1 MIGVRR
7 MDHVCM
13 AVWSVDEQLPFLRDV
28 IGMEVTA
35 HFRVERERYAGVTLS
50 VPGGGIEF
58 ELIEPIDDESF
69 VAKFLRERGPGL
81 HHITLEVEDAAAAA
95 ADMHSHDIEP
105 YMGVRGREGQRETFI
120 HPRDSG
126 GVLFQ
131 LIEQHRTYGPK
142 QPGAAAE
149 TASGE

>member
-13 AVWSVDEQLPFLRDV
+13 AVWNVADQLPFLQDLL
-28 IGMEVTA
+28 GMEVTGR
-35 HFRVERERYAGVTLS
+35 FRIERERYAGVTLS

-58 ELIEPIDDESF
+58 ELIEPLDGESF
-69 VAKFLRERGPGL
+69 VAKFLRDRGPGL
-81 HHITLEVEDAAAAA
+81 HHITLEVADAGAAAE
-95 ADMHSHDIEP
+95 DMRAHGIEP
-105 YMGVRGREGQRETFI
+105 YQGVQGSEGHRQTFI

-131 LIEQHRTYGPK
+131 LIEQHRTYG
-142 QPGAAAE
+142 GAE
-149 TASGE
+149 